1 MLIASRALLGI
12 AGATLAPS
20 TLSLIRNMFDDDQQ
34 RTVAIGIWITS
45 FSAGAAIG
53 PLVGGVLLESFHWGS
68 VFLLAVPVMA
78 LLLAIGPRL
87 LPEYKDP
94 SPGRLDLA
102 SAALSLIAV
111 LAVIYGIKAARQ
123 GRRSSSPASRR
134 SLAGLAVGA
143 AFVDRQRRLADPM
156 IDLGLFRRRAFSL
169 ALGANTL
176 GVRGRVR
183 ARGLRRPVLPA
194 RARLLAARG
203 GALERARRRRVR
215 RRLAADAA
223 ARGAGPPAG
232 R

>member
-20 TLSLIRNMFDDDQQ
+20 TLSLIRNMFEDDRQ

-87 LPEYKDP
+87 LPSTRTP
-94 SPGRLDLA
+94 QPGRLDLA
-102 SAALSLIAV
+102 SAALSLVAV
-111 LAVIYGIKAARQ
+111 LAVIYGVKAIAKD
-123 GRRSSSPASRR
+123 GVDIV
-134 SLAGLAVGA
+134 SLAPVMAGLAVGG

-156 IDLGLFRRRAFSL
+156 IDLALFRRRAFSL

-176 GVRGRVR
+176 AFAVVFGI
-183 ARGLRRPVLPA
+183 
-194 RARLLAARG
+194 
-203 GALERARRRRVR
+203 
-215 RRLAADAA
+215 
-223 ARGAGPPAG
+223 
-232 R
+232 